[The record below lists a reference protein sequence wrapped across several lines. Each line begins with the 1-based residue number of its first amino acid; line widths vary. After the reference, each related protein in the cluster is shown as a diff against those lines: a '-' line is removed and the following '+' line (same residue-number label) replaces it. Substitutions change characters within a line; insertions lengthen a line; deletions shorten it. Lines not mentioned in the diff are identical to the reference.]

1 MSLPQ
6 TIKKD
11 VDDRMQKAIATLKKD
26 LASVRAGRA
35 SVSILDKIQVDY
47 YGTPTPINQ
56 MANVSTPDS
65 RTLLIQ
71 PWDRSVLGD
80 IEKAILKSDLGLTPG
95 NDGSV
100 IRISIPQL
108 TEERRKELVKVVK
121 KMGEESKVAVRN
133 IRRDGNDDLKK
144 IEKDGSISEDESRR
158 MQDEIQ
164 KLTDKYI
171 DEIDKVIST
180 KEKEVLEV

>member
-1 MSLPQ
+1 LPQ